1 MPKDINLQRY
11 LREYGDVFSTDG
23 GILYCKVCSV
33 KVNTEKKFTVTQH
46 LKTNKHEMLAARR
59 KVESKSSEYTQQLFT
74 ASNKK
79 SVFSNDLCKALMTAN
94 IPVHKI
100 SNTEFRKFLEKYTL
114 YAVLSESTLRKT
126 YINDCYDECMSEIRQ
141 YITGNKIWVS
151 IDKTTDVE
159 GRYIANVVVGTLLSD
174 GPGKIFLLTT
184 EVLEKANYSTITKL
198 FVNAMFLL

>member
-23 GILYCKVCSV
+23 DILFYKVCSV
-33 KVNTEKKFTVTQH
+33 KVNAEKKFTVTQH
-46 LKTNKHEMLAARR
+46 LKTNKHENMLAARR

-79 SVFSNDLCKALMTAN
+79 SVFSKDMCKALMTVN

-114 YAVLSESTLRKT
+114 HAS
-126 YINDCYDECMSEIRQ
+126 
-141 YITGNKIWVS
+141 
-151 IDKTTDVE
+151 
-159 GRYIANVVVGTLLSD
+159 
-174 GPGKIFLLTT
+174 
-184 EVLEKANYSTITKL
+184 
-198 FVNAMFLL
+198 